1 MCDPILLY
9 KTYRTRY
16 KKGYNNFIMI
26 EEEEKQEGEREREEM
41 KYFDYEGLRGEVGFL
56 YRLERL
62 C

>member
-26 EEEEKQEGEREREEM
+26 EEEEKQQGERERGIEI
-41 KYFDYEGLRGEVGFL
+41 F
-56 YRLERL
+56 
-62 C
+62 